1 MADLKKLIGSQEVL
15 LWALAFTAVSVLV
28 GLGKLKPE
36 TLEFMLFA
44 LVGRASN
51 GGKVNESSDNSK

>member
-1 MADLKKLIGSQEVL
+1 MADIKKLIGSQEVL
-15 LWALAFTAVSVLV
+15 LWALAFIAVSVLV
-28 GLGKLKPE
+28 GLNKLKPE

-51 GGKVNESSDNSK
+51 GGKTNAEADSK

>member
-1 MADLKKLIGSQEVL
+1 MDNLKKLIGSQEVL

-44 LVGRASN
+44 LCGRAST
-51 GGKVNESSDNSK
+51 GGKLGEQK